1 MCLLCWVVCVL
12 SYVSEARQSLSLDPS
27 EFIEFVSWFQGYEIV
42 GSSPTSCLG
51 FRVARSWV
59 RVPPRALVSGLRDRG
74 FESHLLVL
82 WFYTWQSEKQVRF
95 SGFGCLGRSGRRC
108 L

>member
-42 GSSPTSCLG
+42 GSSPTLCLG
-51 FRVARSWV
+51 FTSGRVRNKCAS
-59 RVPPRALVSGLRDRG
+59 
-74 FESHLLVL
+74 LVL
-82 WFYTWQSEKQVRF
+82 VV
-95 SGFGCLGRSGRRC
+95 
-108 L
+108 

>member
-12 SYVSEARQSLSLDPS
+12 SYVSEARRSLSLDPS

-59 RVPPRALVSGLRDRG
+59 PVPPRALVSGLRDRG
-74 FESHLLVL
+74 FESHLVP
-82 WFYTWQSEKQVRF
+82 WFYTWQSEEQVCF
-95 SGFGCLGRSGRRC
+95 SVFGRLGRSG
-108 L
+108 